1 MLLQIIYMYGANPKF
16 VVSSTIVVYSFNL
29 FCVILFIS
37 RGYIPHLFFILGK
50 GVFMDKDINLYLYT
64 PKFIRCFCFIN
75 GITLKEFYNS
85 YNFSFGY
92 IFFIKVLNGTKLINY
107 NFKREIALC
116 FKEVY
121 NPSTKDII
129 DVLKVAE
136 IIKN

>member
-1 MLLQIIYMYGANPKF
+1 
-16 VVSSTIVVYSFNL
+16 
-29 FCVILFIS
+29 
-37 RGYIPHLFFILGK
+37 
-50 GVFMDKDINLYLYT
+50 MDKDINLDLYT

-116 FKEVY
+116 FNEVY
-121 NPSTKDII
+121 KPSTREII
-129 DVLKVAE
+129 DVLKVVE